1 MNEIKSESEWKWEK
15 VYNGTNLS
23 SHKTLYG
30 HKLKLSRDKSFLLKS
45 LYNLYRQAVIINFI
59 YFVQINICFDYND
72 NYNDDYNDND
82 KGDDAIKKPQRG
94 FST

>member
-1 MNEIKSESEWKWEK
+1 MKVNGSEKKYIMVQTYLVIK
-15 VYNGTNLS
+15 
-23 SHKTLYG
+23 HYG
-30 HKLKLSRDKSFLLKS
+30 HKLKLSRDNSFLLKFK
-45 LYNLYRQAVIINFI
+45 YNLYRQAVIINFI

-72 NYNDDYNDND
+72 ND